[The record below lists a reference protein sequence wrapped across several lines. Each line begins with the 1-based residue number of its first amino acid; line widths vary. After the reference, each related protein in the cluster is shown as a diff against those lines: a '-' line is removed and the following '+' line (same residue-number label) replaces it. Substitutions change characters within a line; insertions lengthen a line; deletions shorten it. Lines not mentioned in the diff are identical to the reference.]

1 MSQIY
6 APGTILSF
14 GYGPT
19 LERVVVLSDNKVA
32 TKLYAGK
39 PVEKREIMSLSDWQ
53 IIAASVGDR
62 IVTDFIPVAVATPEP
77 APAPVATPEPV
88 SAPVPA
94 PAPTPESYPVGTK
107 LSWKPNS
114 DTGLWYHPNSRTAI
128 VLKDGILQVKECIDG
143 VPTMDQT
150 GPRAGLVSRK
160 FFSCL
165 ADWKA
170 TLPADGA
177 ITASVVTEDFS
188 LPSIQRKAAK
198 PVAAESDIDYIAELQ
213 KRYSVHAKL
222 CEDFTPLE
230 KKDRCIE
237 HMTNTAEMIGV
248 KMRSSSIR
256 SASTT
261 EFCSSMHHLATLG
274 KRLAY
279 QASRVLAIENTIRL
293 SPQKANV
300 RPMIFTNDYRQR
312 IVAFVGGREVEI
324 TSSKELG
331 LVGVAWDRER
341 DLIGKWFNA
350 TTGKTFA
357 ELGIDLKAADGKPIL
372 KVYYRR
378 STIDI

>member
-6 APGTILSF
+6 TPGTILSF

-19 LERVVVLSDNKVA
+19 LEKVVVLSDNKVA
-32 TKLYAGK
+32 TKIYAGK

-53 IIAASVGDR
+53 IIATSVGDR
-62 IVTDFIPVAVATPEP
+62 IVTDFIPVATPETAPVSVATPEP
-77 APAPVATPEPV
+77 APTPEPV
-88 SAPVPA
+88 
-94 PAPTPESYPVGTK
+94 PESYPVGTK

-114 DTGLWYHPNSRTAI
+114 DTDRWYHPNSRTAI
-128 VLKDGILQVKECIDG
+128 VLKDGILQVKECIGG
-143 VPTMDQT
+143 VPTMEQT
-150 GPRAGLVSRK
+150 GPRKGLVARK
-160 FFSCL
+160 FFSSL

-170 TLPADGA
+170 TLPAEGA

-213 KRYSVHAKL
+213 KRYSVHARL
-222 CEDFTPLE
+222 EEDFTPLE

-237 HMTNTAEMIGV
+237 HMTITAEKISSQ
-248 KMRSSSIR
+248 MRSSFIR
-256 SASTT
+256 SACTI
-261 EFCSSMHHLATLG
+261 EFCSSMHHLASLG

-279 QASRVLAIENTIRL
+279 QASRVLAIQNTIRL

-324 TSSKELG
+324 ASSKELG
-331 LVGVAWDRER
+331 LIGVAWDRER

>member
-6 APGTILSF
+6 TPGTILSF

-19 LERVVVLSDNKVA
+19 LEQVVVLSDNKVA

-39 PVEKREIMSLSDWQ
+39 PVEKREIMSLADWQ

-77 APAPVATPEPV
+77 VAAPAPEPVAAPVATPE
-88 SAPVPA
+88 
-94 PAPTPESYPVGTK
+94 PESYPVGTK

-114 DTGLWYHPNSRTAI
+114 DTSLWYHPNSRTAI

-150 GPRAGLVSRK
+150 GPRRGLVARK

-198 PVAAESDIDYIAELQ
+198 PVTAESDIDYIAELQ

-230 KKDRCIE
+230 KKDRWIE
-237 HMTNTAEMIGV
+237 HMTITAEKISSQ
-248 KMRSSSIR
+248 MRSSFIR
-256 SASTT
+256 SACTI
-261 EFCSSMHHLATLG
+261 EFSSSMHHLMSLG
-274 KRLAY
+274 KRLAH
-279 QASRVLAIENTIRL
+279 QASKVLAIQNTIRL

-300 RPMIFTNDYRQR
+300 RPIIFTNDYRQR
-312 IVAFVGGREVEI
+312 IMAFVGGREVEI
-324 TSSKELG
+324 TMSKELG
-331 LVGVAWDRER
+331 LIGVAWDRER
-341 DLIGKWFNA
+341 NLIGKWFNA

-357 ELGIDLKAADGKPIL
+357 DLGIDLKASDGKPIL

>member
-6 APGTILSF
+6 TIGMILSTGF
-14 GYGPT
+14 GPA
-19 LERVVVLSDNKVA
+19 LEQVVVLSDNRVA

-39 PVEKREIMSLSDWQ
+39 PVEKREIMSLADWQ
-53 IIAASVGDR
+53 TIAASSGLSITIDY
-62 IVTDFIPVAVATPEP
+62 IPVSAAVAAPEP
-77 APAPVATPEPV
+77 DAAPAPVAVAAPEPV
-88 SAPVPA
+88 
-94 PAPTPESYPVGTK
+94 PESYPIGTK

-114 DTGLWYHPNSRTAI
+114 DTDRWYHPNSRTAI

-143 VPTMDQT
+143 VPTMTQT
-150 GPRAGLVSRK
+150 GALRERVARK
-160 FFSCL
+160 FFSSL

-188 LPSIQRKAAK
+188 VPSIQRKATK
-198 PVAAESDIDYIAELQ
+198 PIIAESDIDYIAELQ

-222 CEDFTPLE
+222 YEDFTPLE

-237 HMTNTAEMIGV
+237 HMTITAEKISSQ
-248 KMRSSSIR
+248 MRSSSIR

-261 EFCSSMHHLATLG
+261 EVCSSMHYLASLG
-274 KRLAY
+274 RRLVH

-300 RPMIFTNDYRQR
+300 KPMILTNDYRQR

-324 TSSKELG
+324 ASSKELG

-341 DLIGKWFNA
+341 NLIGKWFNA

-357 ELGIDLKAADGKPIL
+357 DLGIDLKAADGKPIL